1 MKRFLGEL
9 GCAQE
14 RYVLYCD
21 SQSAIHLGKNS
32 TFHGRYKHIDVRY
45 HWIRDVLDS
54 KLLELEKIHTNDNG
68 SDMIVKITRLE
79 GTPFTTLALANGN
92 HWVACGDGHS
102 LMEVNLD
109 NGEVARRYGENDIKG
124 VRLFFVAGLLP
135 AKDGGLYVCN
145 WQGHDKN
152 AVEANSPQVFEINDK
167 GEVIWN
173 LNDNEKFG
181 MISTISTIE

>member
-1 MKRFLGEL
+1 
-9 GCAQE
+9 
-14 RYVLYCD
+14 
-21 SQSAIHLGKNS
+21 
-32 TFHGRYKHIDVRY
+32 
-45 HWIRDVLDS
+45 
-54 KLLELEKIHTNDNG
+54 
-68 SDMIVKITRLE
+68 
-79 GTPFTTLALANGN
+79 
-92 HWVACGDGHS
+92 
-102 LMEVNLD
+102 MEVNLD